1 MEQLAGSILVG
12 LISFLALTW
21 RLRVITENISKQI
34 REQIDADREQRFWN
48 IRVDAILELHSVFT
62 NTTDLLTLGRI
73 QEVNDRIYPII
84 MNISMLFKSENFV
97 GKSVDALSLLEN
109 ATDGNMLPINKHE
122 EFGKL
127 LLDVIDGGYEKLG
140 AFK

>member
-62 NTTDLLTLGRI
+62 NTADFLTLGRI
-73 QEVNDRIYPII
+73 QEVNDRMFPII
-84 MNISMLFKSENFV
+84 MNISMLFKGENFV
-97 GKSVDALSLLEN
+97 RKSKKAFKILAN
-109 ATDGNMLPINKHE
+109 AKDGNSLPFKEHNK
-122 EFGKL
+122 FI
-127 LLDVIDGGYEKLG
+127 LDNN
-140 AFK
+140 